1 MATENDI
8 LLKLRDNILSSLLQ
22 DPLLSDLNTD
32 LTLQGLRYRIRAEEV
47 GLMKLK
53 VKKFDGTILSK
64 FFIKLERIILY
75 VDRLAK
81 LEF

>member
-8 LLKLRDNILSSLLQ
+8 LLKLREHILSSLLQ

-53 VKKFDGTILSK
+53 VKKFDGNIFSK
-64 FFIKLERIILY
+64 LFMKLERIILY
-75 VDRLAK
+75 VDRKFLA
-81 LEF
+81 

>member
-64 FFIKLERIILY
+64 LFMKLEI
-75 VDRLAK
+75 V
-81 LEF
+81 